1 MFRETLSG
9 SSSLNNAE
17 KKPRSSEVTIID
29 RVWLD
34 STSEG
39 DKSSFV
45 QRLSGFFVPPRTSLY
60 TFNVRSDDLSRVYL
74 SNNISREGLTRII
87 SVSRYTQRCVLQEL
101 VSLFLYCC
109 KHCHLGLITIFVG
122 NA

>member
-39 DKSSFV
+39 DKSNFV
-45 QRLSGFFVPPRTSLY
+45 QRLSGFFVPPWTSLY
-60 TFNVRSDDLSRVYL
+60 TFNVRADDLSRVYL

-87 SVSRYTQRCVLQEL
+87 SVSRYTQRCVLK
-101 VSLFLYCC
+101 S
-109 KHCHLGLITIFVG
+109 
-122 NA
+122 